1 MYPTISHLLNDLLG
15 TNLTLPIATFG
26 FFVAIAFL
34 VGGWILSNELK
45 RKEQEGLLQSIK
57 RKVLIGEGITKIEI
71 LTSGIGGFIA
81 GFKLIHAFTN
91 YEDLVHNPQ
100 EFILS
105 TQGNFIGGIAIAA
118 LSIYTKWME
127 KSKDKLE
134 SPKLKEQIIHPYQLT
149 SNMIFIAAISGI
161 LGAIIFANLEQG
173 KLFGFNGL
181 TFYGG
186 FILATASLIYY
197 ANKNQL
203 KIIHLMDA
211 AAPAVM
217 ISYGIGRIGC
227 HMSGDGDWGIVNN
240 NPKPDWMSFLPDWMW
255 SYNYPHNVLTDDPL
269 NGRVING
276 EMTAIDD
283 CAGTFWDPYCYELTN
298 PVYPTPIYEVIMAS
312 LIFLF
317 LWNIR
322 KRIKISGVLFFI
334 YLTLNGIE
342 RFLIEKIRVNEK
354 YDFLGGI
361 TQAEIISFSLILI
374 GLLGCF
380 LLVRNNQKIKS
391 QQ

>member
-34 VGGWILSNELK
+34 VGGWIISKELK

-57 RKVLIGEGITKIEI
+57 QKVLIGEGITKIEI
-71 LTSGIGGFIA
+71 LTSGIGGFLA
-81 GFKLIHAFTN
+81 GFKLIHAFTH
-91 YEDLVHNPQ
+91 YDDLVHNPQ

-118 LSIYTKWME
+118 LSIYIKWHE
-127 KSKDKLE
+127 KEKDKLE

-161 LGAIIFANLEQG
+161 LGAIVFANLEQG

-186 FILATASLIYY
+186 FILATASLMYY

-203 KIIHLMDA
+203 KIIHVMDA

-240 NPKPDWMSFLPDWMW
+240 NPKPDWMNFLPDWIW
-255 SYNYPHNVLTDDPL
+255 SYKYPNNVLNEGVPIP
-269 NGRVING
+269 GCIG
-276 EMTAIDD
+276 E
-283 CAGTFWDPYCYELTN
+283 YCNQLPEA
-298 PVYPTPIYEVIMAS
+298 VYPTPIYEVIMS
-312 LIFLF
+312 ILIFLF

-322 KRIKISGVLFFI
+322 KRIKIAGVLFFI

-374 GLLGCF
+374 GLLGCVF
-380 LLVRNNQKIKS
+380 LIRNNQKTKS
-391 QQ
+391 Q

>member
-34 VGGWILSNELK
+34 VGGWIISKELK

-57 RKVLIGEGITKIEI
+57 KKVLIGEGITKIEI
-71 LTSGIGGFIA
+71 LTSGIGGFLA
-81 GFKLIHAFTN
+81 GFKLIHAFTH
-91 YEDLVHNPQ
+91 YDDLVHNPQ

-118 LSIYTKWME
+118 LSIYIKWHE
-127 KSKDKLE
+127 KEKDKLE

-161 LGAIIFANLEQG
+161 LGAIVFANLEQG

-186 FILATASLIYY
+186 FILATASLMYY

-203 KIIHLMDA
+203 KIIHVMDA

-240 NPKPDWMSFLPDWMW
+240 NPKPDWMNFLPDWTW
-255 SYNYPHNVLTDDPL
+255 SYKYPNNVLNEGVPIP
-269 NGRVING
+269 GCIG
-276 EMTAIDD
+276 E
-283 CAGTFWDPYCYELTN
+283 YCNQLPEA
-298 PVYPTPIYEVIMAS
+298 VYPTPIYEVIMS
-312 LIFLF
+312 ILIFLF

-322 KRIKISGVLFFI
+322 KRIKIAGVLFFI

-374 GLLGCF
+374 GLLGCVF
-380 LLVRNNQKIKS
+380 LIRNNQKTKS
-391 QQ
+391 L

>member
-34 VGGWILSNELK
+34 VGGWIISKELK

-57 RKVLIGEGITKIEI
+57 QKVVIGEGITKIEI
-71 LTSGIGGFIA
+71 LTSGIGGFLA
-81 GFKLIHAFTN
+81 GFKLIHAFTH
-91 YEDLVHNPQ
+91 YDDLVHNPQ

-118 LSIYTKWME
+118 LSIYIKWHE
-127 KSKDKLE
+127 KEKDKLE

-161 LGAIIFANLEQG
+161 LGAIVFANLEQG
-173 KLFGFNGL
+173 KLFGFHGL

-186 FILATASLIYY
+186 FILATASLMYY

-203 KIIHLMDA
+203 KIIHVMDA

-240 NPKPDWMSFLPDWMW
+240 NPKPDWMNFLPDWTW
-255 SYNYPHNVLTDDPL
+255 SYKYPNNVLNEGVPIP
-269 NGRVING
+269 GCIG
-276 EMTAIDD
+276 E
-283 CAGTFWDPYCYELTN
+283 YCNQLPEA
-298 PVYPTPIYEVIMAS
+298 VYPTPIYEVIMS
-312 LIFLF
+312 IFIFLF

-322 KRIKISGVLFFI
+322 KRIKIAGVLFFI

-374 GLLGCF
+374 GLLGCVF
-380 LLVRNNQKIKS
+380 LIRNNQKTKS
-391 QQ
+391 Q

>member
-1 MYPTISHLLNDLLG
+1 M
-15 TNLTLPIATFG
+15 
-26 FFVAIAFL
+26 
-34 VGGWILSNELK
+34 
-45 RKEQEGLLQSIK
+45 
-57 RKVLIGEGITKIEI
+57 
-71 LTSGIGGFIA
+71 
-81 GFKLIHAFTN
+81 
-91 YEDLVHNPQ
+91 
-100 EFILS
+100 
-105 TQGNFIGGIAIAA
+105 
-118 LSIYTKWME
+118 SIYIKWHE
-127 KSKDKLE
+127 KEKDKLE

-161 LGAIIFANLEQG
+161 LGAIVFANLEQG

-186 FILATASLIYY
+186 FILATASLMYY

-203 KIIHLMDA
+203 KIIHVMDA

-240 NPKPDWMSFLPDWMW
+240 NPKPDWMNFLPDWIW
-255 SYNYPHNVLTDDPL
+255 SYKYPNNVLNEGVPIP
-269 NGRVING
+269 GCIG
-276 EMTAIDD
+276 E
-283 CAGTFWDPYCYELTN
+283 YCNQLPEA
-298 PVYPTPIYEVIMAS
+298 VYPTPIYEVIMS
-312 LIFLF
+312 ILIFLF

-322 KRIKISGVLFFI
+322 KKIKIAGVLFFI

-374 GLLGCF
+374 GLLGCVF
-380 LLVRNNQKIKS
+380 LIRNNQKTKS
-391 QQ
+391 Q

>member
-34 VGGWILSNELK
+34 VGGWIISKELK

-57 RKVLIGEGITKIEI
+57 QKVVIGEGITKIEI
-71 LTSGIGGFIA
+71 LTSGIGGFLA
-81 GFKLIHAFTN
+81 GFKLIHAFTH
-91 YEDLVHNPQ
+91 YDDLVHNPQ

-118 LSIYTKWME
+118 LSIYIKWHE
-127 KSKDKLE
+127 KEKDKLE

-161 LGAIIFANLEQG
+161 LGAIVFANLEQG
-173 KLFGFNGL
+173 KLFGFHGL

-186 FILATASLIYY
+186 FILATASLMYY

-203 KIIHLMDA
+203 KIIHVMDA

-240 NPKPDWMSFLPDWMW
+240 NPKPDWMNFLPDWTW
-255 SYNYPHNVLTDDPL
+255 SYKYPNNVLNEGVPIP
-269 NGRVING
+269 GCIG
-276 EMTAIDD
+276 E
-283 CAGTFWDPYCYELTN
+283 YCNQLPEA
-298 PVYPTPIYEVIMAS
+298 VYPTPIYEVIMS
-312 LIFLF
+312 IFIFLF

-322 KRIKISGVLFFI
+322 KRIKIAGVLFFI

-374 GLLGCF
+374 GLLGCVF
-380 LLVRNNQKIKS
+380 LIRNNQKTKS
-391 QQ
+391 L

>member
-45 RKEQEGLLQSIK
+45 RKEQEGLLRSIK
-57 RKVLIGEGITKIEI
+57 TKVLIGEGITKIEI
-71 LTSGIGGFIA
+71 LTSGIGGFLA

-91 YEDLVHNPQ
+91 YGDLVHDPR

-105 TQGNFIGGIAIAA
+105 TQGNLIGGIAIAA
-118 LSIYTKWME
+118 LSIYIKWME

-134 SPKLKEQIIHPYQLT
+134 SPKLKEQTIHPHQMT

-161 LGAIIFANLEQG
+161 LGAILFANLEKGQI
-173 KLFGFNGL
+173 FGFNGL

-186 FILATASLIYY
+186 FILATASLMYY

-255 SYNYPHNVLTDDPL
+255 SYNYPNNVLNEGVNIPGCIGD
-269 NGRVING
+269 
-276 EMTAIDD
+276 
-283 CAGTFWDPYCYELTN
+283 YCNQLPE
-298 PVYPTPIYEVIMAS
+298 PVYPTAIYEVIMAS

-322 KRIKISGVLFFI
+322 KGIKIPGVLFFI

-354 YDFLGGI
+354 YNLLGGI

-391 QQ
+391 QL